1 MKKYGKKIAAAV
13 AMAALC
19 TNLGMPVSAS
29 ADTMCTYARH
39 SYTEQINVDVVRTTH
54 TYMTCE
60 SDIPCPH
67 HTLTCNVVTT
77 ITTTYDL
84 CENCGTTANVK
95 TVTSEIHS
103 DPCEQYMK

>member
-39 SYTEQINVDVVRTTH
+39 SYTEQVNVDVVRWTH
-54 TYMTCE
+54 DFVTCE
-60 SDIPCPH
+60 EESCPH
-67 HTLTCNVVTT
+67 HTVQCTVTET

-84 CENCGTTANVK
+84 CENCGTTTNVK
-95 TVTSEIHS
+95 TASTRIHS
-103 DPCEQYMK
+103 HPCGKN

>member
-1 MKKYGKKIAAAV
+1 MKKYGKKIAAAI

-39 SYTEQINVDVVRTTH
+39 SYTEQINVDVVETTH
-54 TYMTCE
+54 TYVTCKE
-60 SDIPCPH
+60 DTCPH
-67 HTLTCNVVTT
+67 HTLTCNIVRT

-84 CENCGTTANVK
+84 CEICGTTTNVK

-103 DPCEQYMK
+103 DPCHLYN